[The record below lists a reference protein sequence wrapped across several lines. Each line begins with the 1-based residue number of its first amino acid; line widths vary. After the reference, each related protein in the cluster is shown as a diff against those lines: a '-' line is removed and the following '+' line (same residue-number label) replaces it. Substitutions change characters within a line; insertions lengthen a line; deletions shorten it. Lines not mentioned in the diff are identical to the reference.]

1 MPNAEQLAAKAAEL
15 LKKDAV
21 IITAVEIKHNIVNR
35 IQVYFWSDGE
45 AVMDIINKD
54 DLVQNWP
61 DSGVYT
67 LNTNAKNCDCA
78 FRKVEMFEGE
88 EEHQLH
94 LSYIL
99 KQYSFLM
106 CSFLMGSFHFHNFS
120 DDHHHIEKKL

>member
-88 EEHQLH
+88 EDMYFRIDDTHEEADDFGPLPTV
-94 LSYIL
+94 LFLETVEAICRL
-99 KQYSFLM
+99 K
-106 CSFLMGSFHFHNFS
+106 
-120 DDHHHIEKKL
+120 

>member
-21 IITAVEIKHNIVNR
+21 IITAVEIKHGIVNR

-61 DSGVYT
+61 DTGVYT
-67 LNTNAKNCDCA
+67 LHPGAKNCDSA

-88 EEHQLH
+88 EDMYFRVDGTHEEQDDFGDLPSV
-94 LSYIL
+94 LFLETVEAICSL
-99 KQYSFLM
+99 K
-106 CSFLMGSFHFHNFS
+106 
-120 DDHHHIEKKL
+120 

>member
-1 MPNAEQLAAKAAEL
+1 MPNAEQFAAKAAEL

-21 IITAVEIKHNIVNR
+21 IITAVEIKHGIVNR
-35 IQVYFWSDGE
+35 IQVYFWSDGQ

-67 LNTNAKNCDCA
+67 LNTTAKNCDSA

-88 EEHQLH
+88 EDMYFRVDGTHEE
-94 LSYIL
+94 
-99 KQYSFLM
+99 
-106 CSFLMGSFHFHNFS
+106 S
-120 DDHHHIEKKL
+120 DDFGMLPSVLFLETVEAICNLK

>member
-1 MPNAEQLAAKAAEL
+1 MPNAEQFAAKAAEL

-21 IITAVEIKHNIVNR
+21 IITAVEIKHGIVNR
-35 IQVYFWSDGE
+35 IQVYFWSDGQ

-67 LNTNAKNCDCA
+67 LNTNAKNCDSA

-88 EEHQLH
+88 EDMYFRVDGTHEE
-94 LSYIL
+94 
-99 KQYSFLM
+99 
-106 CSFLMGSFHFHNFS
+106 S
-120 DDHHHIEKKL
+120 DDFGMLPSVLFLETVEAICNLK

>member
-67 LNTNAKNCDCA
+67 LNTNAKNCDSA

-88 EEHQLH
+88 EDMYFRIDGTLEEADDFGPLPTV
-94 LSYIL
+94 LFLETVEAICRL
-99 KQYSFLM
+99 K
-106 CSFLMGSFHFHNFS
+106 
-120 DDHHHIEKKL
+120 

>member
-21 IITAVEIKHNIVNR
+21 IITAVEIKHYIVNR

-88 EEHQLH
+88 EDMYFRTDKTHEESDEFAGVPSVTFMETIEQ
-94 LSYIL
+94 ICAL
-99 KQYSFLM
+99 KLK
-106 CSFLMGSFHFHNFS
+106 N
-120 DDHHHIEKKL
+120 